1 MSTAELLNDMPPNS
15 SPPPIP
21 NFKNIVLGNTPTMLM
36 IVDKIK
42 RVAVTDHPVLITGET
57 GSGKEVAA
65 TLLHQLSNQKDKPF
79 IDVNCGAIP
88 EALIESQLFGHTQGA
103 FTGAVS
109 KQAGYFETVGN
120 GTLFLDEIGELTL
133 TQQTK
138 LLRVLETRTFRP
150 VGASKNQPFKGR
162 VIAATHHDLEQMVA
176 EKSFR
181 EDLFYRL
188 NIFHIEMPP
197 LRKRRE
203 DIPALISFFS
213 HQQRQPFAFT
223 QEAIDALVQAEW
235 PGNIRQLKNTI
246 EKIAVLCDE
255 IPVSL
260 NSVTE
265 YIQKP
270 VTQIEDVL
278 ESIASNI
285 INLDLGNKIAAIE
298 STMIKKAMDECAG
311 NKSQAAKLL
320 GVHRKYIERK
330 LKAFDEELKSVFA
343 LIHEGKQ
350 EMSHS
355 RYENAAQCYQ
365 KATALL
371 KSYSGSVKLDELRLE
386 LLIKLSVCIR
396 TLSGWNDP
404 ELNAIYQK
412 AEKLGKRLNKIDE
425 IATVQFG
432 IWVKHLMNLE
442 LNKGLQAAENLLM
455 EGKNIN
461 SPFVISQAYIAYANI
476 CFWRGEFQQTQK
488 HLAAFVALYQH
499 ENTLY
504 IDGDQNPYLFYLM
517 FESLNSFQIG
527 NIQKAKRLLKDLIS
541 YASEIDHP
549 FTTVIALQTA
559 TWLEYMLGNH
569 DASFRYAS
577 QMITLCRDNAFVF
590 YEGLAMIFR
599 GVWIADNMNTESGID
614 DIKSGYKDKMMRNGG
629 CAFNSMFAITLG
641 HVYLKHNEYRKGT
654 ELVDSAIAFA
664 KEKHELCY
672 LSDLVTL
679 RGKFSLF
686 ANDTAKAEAEFKKAQ
701 LMAMQTGSP
710 TSELK
715 AATELAELY
724 SSRGEYSE
732 AETIL
737 RPTLAKFSED
747 DTYTELERAR
757 LELTNIDGIRQCQ
770 KIAFIKKESLIPCT
784 NGGYQSDRVKQ
795 M

>member
-1 MSTAELLNDMPPNS
+1 MSTATLLHEKPLFPAQTPDFS
-15 SPPPIP
+15 TII
-21 NFKNIVLGNTPTMLM
+21 FGNTPSMLS
-36 IVDKIK
+36 IIDKIK
-42 RVAVTDHPVLITGET
+42 RIAVTDHPVLITGET

-65 TLLHQLSNQKDKPF
+65 TLIRQLSKQKEAPF
-79 IDVNCGAIP
+79 IDLNCGAIP
-88 EALIESQLFGHTQGA
+88 EALIESQLFGHTKGA

-109 KQAGYFETVGN
+109 KQEGYFSTVGR

-133 TQQTK
+133 SQQTK

-150 VGASKNQPFKGR
+150 VGSSKNQSFKGR

-176 EKSFR
+176 DNRFR
-181 EDLFYRL
+181 KDLFYRL

-197 LRKRRE
+197 LRERRE
-203 DIPALISFFS
+203 DIPALVALFS
-213 HQQRQPFAFT
+213 SQQRQPFSFRKD
-223 QEAIDALVQAEW
+223 AIDALVQADW
-235 PGNIRQLKNTI
+235 PGNIRQLKHTI

-255 IPVSL
+255 VPVSRE
-260 NSVTE
+260 SVLG
-265 YIQKP
+265 YIEKP
-270 VTQIEDVL
+270 VTEIEDVL

-298 STMIKKAMDECAG
+298 SSMIKKAMNECEG
-311 NKSQAAKLL
+311 NKSKAAKLL

-330 LKAFDEELKSVFA
+330 LKAFDEELQSVFT
-343 LIHEGKQ
+343 LIQEGKQ

-355 RYENAAQCYQ
+355 HYESAIKCYQ

-386 LLIKLSVCIR
+386 LLIKISVCIR

-404 ELNAIYQK
+404 ELNAIYAK

-425 IATVQFG
+425 ITTVQFG
-432 IWVKHLMNLE
+432 VWVKHLMNLE
-442 LNKGLQAAENLLM
+442 LDKGLEAAESLLTA
-455 EGKNIN
+455 GKEIN

-476 CFWRGEFQQTQK
+476 SFWRGEFLQTQK
-488 HLAAFVALYQH
+488 YLSDFVALYQH

-504 IDGDQNPYLFYLM
+504 IDGGQNPYLFYLM
-517 FESLNSFQIG
+517 FQSLNSFHLGKIG
-527 NIQKAKRLLKDLIS
+527 KAKALLRDLLS

-549 FTTVIALQTA
+549 FTTVIALQTG
-559 TWLEYMLGNH
+559 TWLEYLLGNL

-577 QMITLCRDNAFVF
+577 QMITICEENSFVF

-599 GVWIADNMNTESGID
+599 GVWIADNMNRDTGIEE
-614 DIKSGYKDKMMRNGG
+614 IKKGYKEKMMRNGG

-641 HVYLKHNEYRKGT
+641 HVYLQQKEYRKGS

-672 LSDLVTL
+672 LSDLVML
-679 RGKFSLF
+679 RGALSLL
-686 ANDTAKAEAEFKKAQ
+686 AEDVNRAEAEFKKAQ
-701 LMAMQTGSP
+701 LMALQTGSP

-715 AATELAELY
+715 AALALAELY
-724 SSRGEYSE
+724 TARGEHQ
-732 AETIL
+732 ETEMVL
-737 RPTLAKFSED
+737 RPVIANFAVDESYAALDKARQ
-747 DTYTELERAR
+747 ELQ
-757 LELTNIDGIRQCQ
+757 NIEGIRKCQ
-770 KIAFIKKESLIPCT
+770 KIEFIKKETLQPCT